1 MFSENFQCYCV
12 HQIGALSHPKPP
24 GKVLLCV
31 KQACNKAFRE
41 QMPEE
46 VVAVAQQHT
55 EQKGQK
61 YTEQKSAA
69 E

>member
-24 GKVLLCV
+24 GKVLLSV

-41 QMPEE
+41 QMPVEF
-46 VVAVAQQHT
+46 VAVAQQH
-55 EQKGQK
+55 
-61 YTEQKSAA
+61 A
-69 E
+69 EREFEIWGKCCL